1 MIRSESGGHCVSG
14 VQAAESVEVVGV
26 LSRAAPCRLTP
37 VLRRDSGNSTEVV
50 NMAPLHLMFD
60 VKLALL

>member
-1 MIRSESGGHCVSG
+1 MSGA
-14 VQAAESVEVVGV
+14 QAAEAVEVVGV
-26 LSRAAPCRLTP
+26 LSRAAPCRLIP

-50 NMAPLHLMFD
+50 NMTPLHLMLD